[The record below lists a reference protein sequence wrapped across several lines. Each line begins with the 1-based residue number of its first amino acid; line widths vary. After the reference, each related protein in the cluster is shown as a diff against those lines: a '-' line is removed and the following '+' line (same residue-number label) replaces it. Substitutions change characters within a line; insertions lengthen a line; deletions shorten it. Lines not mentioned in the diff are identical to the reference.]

1 MENQYFLNAGVSQ
14 TQHPLHFEPS
24 PPPSSVP
31 SWQSLSPTMG
41 IQPTVLNCASEQTQD
56 CFYNPNWDNSTDHGL
71 PHFDSSALSSMV
83 SSPAGSSNPSNNN
96 NNMCNENFIIRELV
110 GKLGATGSSD
120 EIPQHSPHPLVVA
133 SSYMNNGSSSPNTSC
148 YTTPLSSPPKVNS
161 VHSLVNERLANLG
174 GKSMALNSS
183 VAEFSADPGFA
194 ERAAKFSCFGSRSFN
209 DRSVQLGVNNGE
221 LAQRST
227 PVVENGGKLSRI
239 SSSPLL
245 KTLGSQMGSQENK
258 NSATQEQEKM
268 EVANSQEESTIS
280 EQTPTGEI
288 GMKICQDMTSSRKRK
303 ASSKGKT
310 KENSINP
317 TMGVDVSENSNS
329 KRTKP
334 NEGEGNE
341 NEPMKAEEESK
352 AVEEKQNKSNS
363 KPPEPPKDYIHVR
376 ARRGQATDSHSLAE
390 RVRREKIS
398 ERMKLLQDLV
408 PGCNKVTGKALMLD
422 EIINYVQSLQR
433 QVEFLSMKLASVNT
447 RMDLSI
453 ESLVSKDVYQSNNS
467 LAPNPNPIFPLDSSA
482 QAFYGHQP
490 QQNPVI
496 HNNIPNRTVTH
507 CSVDPLD
514 TSLCQNLAMQL
525 PPLNGF
531 NEGGSQFPLT
541 FCEDDLHTIVQM
553 GFGQTANWK
562 TPIQSPSFNGSN
574 NVPQMKVEL

>member
-1 MENQYFLNAGVSQ
+1 MENQFFMNSGV
-14 TQHPLHFEPS
+14 HFEPA
-24 PPPSSVP
+24 PPPPLPPSSSSVP
-31 SWQSLSPTMG
+31 SWQSLSPAMG
-41 IQPTVLNCASEQTQD
+41 IQPTLLNCASDQTQD
-56 CFYNPNWDNSTDHGL
+56 CFYNPNWEKSTTDHAL
-71 PHFDSSALSSMV
+71 HFDSSALSSMV
-83 SSPAGSSNPSNNN
+83 SSPAASSYPTSSSNMSND
-96 NNMCNENFIIRELV
+96 NFIIRELV
-110 GKLGATGSSD
+110 GRLGAIGSSD
-120 EIPQHSPHPLVVA
+120 EIPHPLVVA
-133 SSYMNNGSSSPNTSC
+133 STYINNGSNSPNASC
-148 YTTPLSSPPKVNS
+148 DTTPLSSPPKVKT
-161 VHSLVNERLANLG
+161 VQSLVNERLANLG
-174 GKSMALNSS
+174 GKSVALNSS

-209 DRSVQLGVNNGE
+209 GRNVQLGVNNGE
-221 LAQRST
+221 LAQRSAS
-227 PVVENGGKLSRI
+227 VVENGGKLSRI

-245 KTLGSQMGSQENK
+245 KTLGSQMGTAENK
-258 NSATQEQEKM
+258 NSAIQDQEKV

-280 EQTPTGEI
+280 EQTPNGEI
-288 GMKICQDMTSSRKRK
+288 GMKNCQDMTNSRKRK

-310 KENSINP
+310 RETIKGME
-317 TMGVDVSENSNS
+317 VSEDSNS
-329 KRTKP
+329 KRNKP

-341 NEPMKAEEESK
+341 NGPVKVEEESK
-352 AVEEKQNKSNS
+352 AVEEKQNKSNT

-453 ESLVSKDVYQSNNS
+453 DSLVSKDVFQSNNS
-467 LAPNPNPIFPLDSSA
+467 LATHPNPTFPLDSST
-482 QAFYGHQP
+482 QAFYGHQH

-525 PPLNGF
+525 PSLNGF
-531 NEGGSQFPLT
+531 NEVASQFPLT
-541 FCEDDLHTIVQM
+541 FCEEDLHTIVQM

-574 NVPQMKVEL
+574 NVTQMKVEL